1 MDNYYKLYLIVKK
14 RKLRQAVT
22 CVHNVQISEVCM
34 HSMSTY
40 IQTFVLVFQKD

>member
-14 RKLRQAVT
+14 GKLRQALT
-22 CVHNVQISEVCM
+22 CMCDEQICEVCM

-40 IQTFVLVFQKD
+40 IQTFVLVFQKN